1 MPSIE
6 ENLEIEEVITPQE
19 AKFEKWRNRA
29 GFLLAPI
36 AFLLIFFTPFESLK
50 PEAHSLAAIIAV
62 VIILWICE
70 SLPMPVTALIGA
82 AMCVLFRVADAKT
95 VFAPFA
101 DPLMF
106 LFIGSFIIARG
117 IFLHDLDKR
126 FAFGVLSLKIIGAR
140 PSRILFAFG
149 AVTAF
154 ASAWISNT
162 ATTAMMFA
170 IGLSIIAFLFK
181 HEKETGVKINRSYA
195 TAMMLM
201 TSFAASIGGL
211 MTPIGTPPN
220 VIGLGFIRQI
230 LGAEISF
237 FKWMMIGAPIVI
249 VLYLFL
255 YFYLNFLAPAGVKE
269 IPGSVEMIQREK
281 AALGKWTRGQ
291 KSTVF
296 AFATAVTLWI
306 FSGLVALFAGETSAI
321 YKAINSRLPE
331 AVGAVVG
338 ACLLF
343 LLPGN
348 KPGEKAITWSEAV
361 KIDWGVI
368 LLYGGGFALGVLSF
382 QTGLAEEIGKNMTSL
397 LPLSGEFGLLVA
409 SVLVAIMLSETT
421 SNTASA
427 NMVVPVVIAI
437 AQTQGLDPLIPAL
450 GATFGA
456 SLGFMLPVSTPCNAI
471 VYGSGYIPLMKMVR
485 YGILLD
491 IFGAIVIITMLSLL
505 APFVR

>member
-6 ENLEIEEVITPQE
+6 ENAEVKEVITPQE

-36 AFLLIFFTPFESLK
+36 AFLLIYFTPFESLK

-82 AMCVLFRVADAKT
+82 ALCVLFRVADAKT

-106 LFIGSFIIARG
+106 LFIGSFMLARG

-170 IGLSIIAFLFK
+170 IGLSIITFLFK
-181 HEKETGVKINRSYA
+181 HEKETGVKINRNYA
-195 TAMMLM
+195 TAMMLI

-211 MTPIGTPPN
+211 ATPIGTPPN

-249 VLYLFL
+249 ILYLFL
-255 YFYLNFLAPAGVKE
+255 YLYLNYLAPAGVKE
-269 IPGSVEMIQREK
+269 IPGSAEMIAREK

-291 KSTVF
+291 KSTVI
-296 AFATAVTLWI
+296 AFSTAVILWI

-331 AVGAVVG
+331 AVGAVAG
-338 ACLLF
+338 AVLLF

-348 KPGEKAITWSEAV
+348 QPGEKAITWSEAV

-382 QTGLAEEIGKNMTSL
+382 QTGLAESIGRNMTSL
-397 LPLSGEFGLLVA
+397 LPLSGGFGLLVA
-409 SVLVAIMLSETT
+409 SVIVAIIISETT

-437 AQTQGLDPLIPAL
+437 AQAQGEDPFIPAL
-450 GATFGA
+450 GATFAA

-471 VYGSGYIPLMKMVR
+471 VYGSGYIPLMKMVK
-485 YGILLD
+485 YGIILD
-491 IFGAIVIITMLSLL
+491 VFGAIVIIAMLSLL

>member
-1 MPSIE
+1 MSLIE
-6 ENLEIEEVITPQE
+6 EDVDVKEVISPAE
-19 AKFEKWRNRA
+19 ALFELWRNRA
-29 GFLLAPI
+29 GFFIAPL
-36 AFLLIFFTPFESLK
+36 AFLAIYFAPLNLK
-50 PEAHSLAAIIAV
+50 PEAHSLAAIISV

-70 SLPMPVTALIGA
+70 SLPMPVTALLGA
-82 AMCVLFRVADAKT
+82 ALCVLFKVAPARE

-106 LFIGSFIIARG
+106 LFIGSFILARA

-126 FAFGVLSLKIIGAR
+126 FAYGVLSLKWIGAR
-140 PSRILFAFG
+140 PARILFAFG

-154 ASAWISNT
+154 ISGWISNT

-170 IGLSIIAFLFK
+170 IGMSIITFLFK
-181 HEKETGVKINRSYA
+181 QEKETGVKINRNYA
-195 TAMMLM
+195 TALMLI

-211 MTPIGTPPN
+211 ATPIGTPPN
-220 VIGLGFIRQI
+220 VIGLGFIRQLI
-230 LGAEISF
+230 GAEISF

-255 YFYLNFLAPAGVKE
+255 YLYLNYLAPAGVKE
-269 IPGSVEMIQREK
+269 IEGSAEMIQREK
-281 AALGKWTRGQ
+281 MKLGAWTRAQ
-291 KSTVF
+291 KSTVI
-296 AFATAVTLWI
+296 AFGTAITLWI
-306 FSGLVALFAGETSAI
+306 FSGLIALFAGETSEI
-321 YKAINSRLPE
+321 YKAINARLPE
-331 AVGAVVG
+331 AVGAIAG
-338 ACLLF
+338 AILLF

-348 KPGEKAITWSEAV
+348 EAGEKAITWQEAV
-361 KIDWGVI
+361 KIDWGVV

-382 QTGLAEEIGKNMTSL
+382 QTGLAESIGVNLTSL

-409 SVLVAIMLSETT
+409 SVIVAVLISETT

-437 AQTQGLDPLIPAL
+437 AKAQGADPLIPAL

-491 IFGAIVIITMLSLL
+491 VFGAIVIIVLLSLL
-505 APFVR
+505 TPFFR